1 MYLKTLLVFVPI
13 TIVLKL
19 MQVDDLV
26 LFAVS
31 CLAIVPLAD
40 QLAKSTER
48 LAEFLGPT
56 LGGLLNATL
65 GNAPELIIGGLALS
79 KGLAN
84 VVKSSV
90 IGSILMNLL
99 LLLGLSMLV
108 GGAKRVRQTFNSSA
122 AGMSAAL
129 LTLASIGLI
138 VPALVHHADTS
149 PGAQRP
155 LSLEI
160 SVVLFL
166 MYLLSLLFTMFTHR
180 QLFAK
185 AEPQEHAD
193 TAPKSEKLKVLGVLL
208 VTAICLAYISEVM
221 TDALDPA
228 IEKLHLNE
236 TFAGIIVLGSLGNV
250 AQLIAAV
257 RFAKADKMD
266 LAMGTTVGA
275 ATQAALAVAPILV
288 FAGLLLGKP
297 MDLEFSIFEVIAL
310 TLSVL
315 VVGQFTRDGESTWM
329 EGAMLVGVYVIFA
342 LGFYFIDPPSP
353 SAATPTPAVSSS
365 ADGDN

>member
-1 MYLKTLLVFVPI
+1 MFLKVLLIFVPV
-13 TIVLKL
+13 TIVLNWLK
-19 MQVDDLV
+19 VDPLIV
-26 LFAVS
+26 FAVS

-79 KGLAN
+79 KGLSG
-84 VVKSSV
+84 VVKSSI

-99 LLLGLSMLV
+99 LLLGISMLV
-108 GGAKRVRQTFNSSA
+108 GGMRRVKQTFNSSA

-138 VPALVHHADTS
+138 IPALLHHTDRDE
-149 PGAQRP
+149 PQE
-155 LSLEI
+155 LSLQI

-166 MYLLSLLFTMFTHR
+166 MYLLSLVFTMFTHR
-180 QLFAK
+180 QLFTKEEPAED
-185 AEPQEHAD
+185 EPQASS
-193 TAPKSEKLKVLGVLL
+193 AEKGKVVAILS
-208 VTAICLAYISEVM
+208 VTAIFLAWISEIM
-221 TDALDPA
+221 TDSLDPA
-228 IEKLHLNE
+228 IKALHFSE

-257 RFAKADKMD
+257 RFARADKMD

-288 FAGLLLGKP
+288 FAGLLLGKQ
-297 MDLEFSIFEVIAL
+297 MDLLFSQFEVVAL
-310 TLSVL
+310 ALAVM
-315 VVGQFTRDGESTWM
+315 VVGQFTRDGESNWM
-329 EGAMLVGVYVIFA
+329 EGAMLVGVYVMFA
-342 LGFYFIDPPSP
+342 VGFYF
-353 SAATPTPAVSSS
+353 A
-365 ADGDN
+365 G